1 MSPAL
6 SLLAGLLTGIATFL
20 ILDRH
25 GWRLLPAPRLPDG
38 WRWIRISDG
47 YGLVY
52 EPHYG
57 IRIEH
62 DFRAKVTR
70 CDGGWRSDVVETPPR
85 AEPARAMHETVRALR
100 RAGVLQ

>member
-1 MSPAL
+1 MITAL
-6 SLLAGLLTGIATFL
+6 SLLAGLFVGIAIWF
-20 ILDRH
+20 IGDRH

-38 WRWIRISDG
+38 WRWIRIADG

-52 EPHYG
+52 DLHGAFPLN
-57 IRIEH
+57 I
-62 DFRAKVTR
+62 RAKVTH